1 MDSKTIYATLR
12 NIHEIKEK
20 LAEIIRNSL
29 SHSEILPITVKSFEN
44 AGEGLL
50 RVIYSVSSGIDHTT
64 IISIRQLED

>member
-1 MDSKTIYATLR
+1 MDSKTIYATLQ

-50 RVIYSVSSGIDHTT
+50 RVTYSVPSSIDYTT

>member
-1 MDSKTIYATLR
+1 MDSKTIYATLQ
-12 NIHEIKEK
+12 NTHEIKEK

-29 SHSEILPITVKSFEN
+29 SHSEILPITIKSFEN

-50 RVIYSVSSGIDHTT
+50 RVIYSVSSSIDYTT

>member
-1 MDSKTIYATLR
+1 MDSKTIYTTLQ
-12 NIHEIKEK
+12 NTHEIKEK

-50 RVIYSVSSGIDHTT
+50 RVIYSVSSSIDYTT

>member
-1 MDSKTIYATLR
+1 MDSKTIYATLQ

-50 RVIYSVSSGIDHTT
+50 RVVYSVSSSIDYTT

>member
-1 MDSKTIYATLR
+1 MDSKTIYATLQ
-12 NIHEIKEK
+12 NIDEIKEK

-44 AGEGLL
+44 AGKGLL
-50 RVIYSVSSGIDHTT
+50 RVIYSVSSDIDHTT

>member
-1 MDSKTIYATLR
+1 MDSKTIYSTLQ

-20 LAEIIRNSL
+20 LTEIIQNSL
-29 SHSEILPITVKSFEN
+29 SHSEILPITIKSFEN

-50 RVIYSVSSGIDHTT
+50 RVVYSVSSSIDYTT

>member
-1 MDSKTIYATLR
+1 MDSKTIYATLQ
-12 NIHEIKEK
+12 NMHEIKEK

-29 SHSEILPITVKSFEN
+29 SYSEILPITIKSFEN

-50 RVIYSVSSGIDHTT
+50 RVIYSVSSNIDYTT